1 MKYNLALD
9 SGGTKVHGILY
20 DENFCPIRTCRVG
33 SMRSNSTPPEKI
45 MHNIQSLMEQLQ
57 LKGLS
62 LSRVSGGF
70 VFEMQDTLNLE
81 CTVAS
86 TVLCGELNA
95 ALAAAGITGD
105 GYCVVAGTGSNASC
119 KYNGQVCN
127 IGGYGSCISDEG
139 SGYWIGREA
148 FCAAIRCAEMRGP
161 DTILVD
167 LISDYFGGPKN
178 HFRASAFHVYHN
190 PTNSP
195 IAQVASL
202 TPLVTQAA
210 ARGDAVAY
218 DILTRAGRLLA
229 EQMVSLTKVHHTPKD
244 LPVTISGS
252 VWKGHSIIFE
262 EFCRVLQENGM
273 GQNIRLPIF
282 EPIVGII
289 LHHYYETRETL
300 SPEELNRFKTMYND
314 FLYKTT

>member
-20 DENFCPIRTCRVG
+20 DENFCPISTCRVG
-33 SMRSNSTPPEKI
+33 SMRPNSTPPEKI
-45 MHNIQSLMEQLQ
+45 AHNIQSLMDQLQ
-57 LKGLS
+57 LSGLT

-70 VFEMQDTLNLE
+70 VYEMLDTLKSE
-81 CTVAS
+81 CNVVS
-86 TVLCGELNA
+86 SVLCGELSA

-105 GYCVVAGTGSNASC
+105 GYCAVAGTGSNVSC
-119 KYNGQVCN
+119 KSNDRVYST
-127 IGGYGSCISDEG
+127 GGYGSCISDEG

-167 LISDYFGGPKN
+167 LITEYFDGKKN
-178 HFRASAFHVYHN
+178 DFRSSVFQVYHN

-195 IAQVASL
+195 IAQVASIA
-202 TPLVTQAA
+202 PLVTQAA
-210 ARGDAVAY
+210 AKGDAVAY
-218 DILTRAGRLLA
+218 EILARAGRLLA
-229 EQMVSLTKVHHTPKD
+229 EQMVSVTKVHHTPKD

-252 VWKGHSIIFE
+252 VWKGHPVIFT
-262 EFCRVLQENGM
+262 EFRRVLQENGM
-273 GQNIRLPIF
+273 GQDIRLPIF

-289 LHHYYETRETL
+289 LYHYYETHEVL
-300 SPEELNRFKTMYND
+300 SPDALECFKTMYSD